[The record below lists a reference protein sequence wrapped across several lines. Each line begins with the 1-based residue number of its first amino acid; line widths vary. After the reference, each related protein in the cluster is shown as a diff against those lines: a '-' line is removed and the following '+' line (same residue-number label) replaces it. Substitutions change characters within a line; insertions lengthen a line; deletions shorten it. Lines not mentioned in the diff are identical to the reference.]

1 MTKVEETEE
10 SMEILEGSSLFEE
23 PRNTRKKSRKQT
35 FPTKIREETLEETVE
50 NSRNTRNKTK
60 KQSFYDDLTE
70 KEFEDENN
78 DLRQNQNLT
87 SLPET
92 RNTRKRSKDIE
103 ETTNKDDEINSK
115 RPRFINF

>member
-10 SMEILEGSSLFEE
+10 SMGVLEGSSLFEE

-35 FPTKIREETLEETVE
+35 LPTKLREETQDETVQT
-50 NSRNTRNKTK
+50 SRNTRNKSK

-70 KEFEDENN
+70 KEFEEEN
-78 DLRQNQNLT
+78 DDMTENQNSK
-87 SLPET
+87 SLPEQRT
-92 RNTRKRSKDIE
+92 TRKRSKDIE
-103 ETTNKDDEINSK
+103 ETNKDDEIASK